1 MNEFKLNKQ
10 LSQDCH
16 QLGTLNGCHILLMN
30 NALVPWIIMV
40 PETSAIDFFEIENSQ
55 QQIILQNINTLS
67 AVLKKEYQA
76 DKINVA
82 TIGNIVKQMHI
93 HIVARHENDYC
104 WPGVVWGAEGKKA
117 YTENDVLKL
126 KQLLQSEIEDFKM
139 V

>member
-1 MNEFKLNKQ
+1 
-10 LSQDCH
+10 
-16 QLGTLNGCHILLMN
+16 
-30 NALVPWIIMV
+30 MV